1 MPTIKRY
8 SNRKLYNPDTKQYI
22 TLQGIAEL
30 VRAGGE
36 KVYVIDNK
44 TGEDLTAITFSQI
57 VIEQERLKSGSIPIG
72 VLAMLIKMGSS
83 SNDSVVQNILASV
96 SGVESEIERRIQLL
110 IDEGEVSGKMGET
123 LLKKMLVFDMSSKAS
138 VEDESQDASMPS
150 ANDVHKLNKNIEALL
165 RKLD

>member
-30 VRAGGE
+30 VREGEE

-72 VLAMLIKMGSS
+72 VLALLIKMGSS
-83 SNDSVVQNILASV
+83 SNDSVVQNILS
-96 SGVESEIERRIQLL
+96 SITGVENEIERRIQLL
-110 IDEGEVSGKMGET
+110 IEDGEVSNKMGKK
-123 LLKKMLVFDMSSKAS
+123 LLEKMLVFGMSSEN
-138 VEDESQDASMPS
+138 VEQESEDDTLPS
-150 ANDVHKLNKNIEALL
+150 AADIATLNKNIEALL
-165 RKLD
+165 NKLD